1 MPKQQARRSYERKVD
16 EPAAITPAEYSG
28 LQDAYDHFNRELFD
42 GALVDVFITYQRKAH
57 SLGFFGADRFAGRLV
72 ETGQHELAL
81 NPDGF
86 VGKTDRE
93 ICSTLVHEQ
102 AHIWQYGNGTA
113 PARGYHDKEWAAMM
127 KAIGLQPSSTG
138 MPGGRETGQ
147 RMGHYVISGGRFDH
161 AFAALAATNWR
172 LNLESA
178 HRPGEQRKPN
188 SKVKFTCPVCGQNVW
203 GKPNTQALCLFCF
216 AELAEREGVGLNVD
230 GVTMLAARAPQVD
243 APVPSYEPTSTSEPV
258 PVKRKRGRPKGS
270 KNKPKVAVD
279 VDRTIGA

>member
-1 MPKQQARRSYERKVD
+1 MPKRGRARRSYERKVD
-16 EPAAITPAEYSG
+16 QPVAITPAEYSG
-28 LQDAYDHFNRELFD
+28 LQEAYDHFNREFFEGTLP
-42 GALVDVFITYQRKAH
+42 DVFITYQRRAH
-57 SLGFFGADRFAGRLV
+57 SLGYFGANRFAGR
-72 ETGQHELAL
+72 TIDGRRHELAL

-86 VGKTDRE
+86 VGKSDRE

-102 AHIWQYGNGTA
+102 VHVWQHANGTA
-113 PARGYHDKEWAAMM
+113 PARGYHDKQWAAAM

-138 MPGGRETGQ
+138 MVGGRETGQ
-147 RMGHYVISGGRFDH
+147 KMDHYIVAGG
-161 AFAALAATNWR
+161 AFEQAYDRLAATNWK

-230 GVTMLAARAPQVD
+230 GVTLLAADVPKVA
-243 APVPSYEPTSTSEPV
+243 APVPSYDLQPSSE

-270 KNKPKVAVD
+270 KNKPKPSID
-279 VDRTIGA
+279 VDRTIGI